1 MNGKNTARVGDLSFV
16 EPKNSLTLD
25 DARDTAVQC
34 ALNNYDDSYCTG
46 YTYSNIC
53 QAGVR
58 AVECEE
64 SSPGSGEVVETDD
77 VYYFDKKYIIDT
89 IEETL
94 RPLIERAVE
103 EMLDAQ
109 KVRAAK
115 IEKYHIKYK

>member
-1 MNGKNTARVGDLSFV
+1 MGKNSARVGDISFV
-16 EPKNSLTLD
+16 EPKNCLTLD
-25 DARDTAVQC
+25 EARDTAVLY
-34 ALNNYDDSYCTG
+34 AFNKYDDSYYTG
-46 YTYSNIC
+46 HNYSSIY
-53 QAGVR
+53 QDDTR

-77 VYYFDKKYIIDT
+77 VYYFDKKYIKDT

-103 EMLDAQ
+103 EMLDVQ